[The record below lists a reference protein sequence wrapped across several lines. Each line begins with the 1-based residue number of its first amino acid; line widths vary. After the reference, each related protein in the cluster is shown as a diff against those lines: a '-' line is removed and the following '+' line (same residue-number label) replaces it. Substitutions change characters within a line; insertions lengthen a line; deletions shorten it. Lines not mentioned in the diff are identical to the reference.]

1 MYACNQ
7 LYSSPMSRREDAAK
21 RLIGGE
27 DGKVDSILV
36 ISLLTKQYFIS
47 GNVLNPESVMF
58 SKENLYF
65 ICLRYLIGS
74 LPLTLT
80 SLVYLSSFLNN
91 VGSHVTRACDTH

>member
-47 GNVLNPESVMF
+47 GNVLNPESGGLAWRGGQGQDF
-58 SKENLYF
+58 ESSCSSNISHFERL
-65 ICLRYLIGS
+65 LI
-74 LPLTLT
+74 T
-80 SLVYLSSFLNN
+80 
-91 VGSHVTRACDTH
+91 